1 MYQDVLLKMAVG
13 DVDGSEGCLEEA
25 LQAYS
30 TAEELLKKITDRAY
44 ISSIE
49 ALIEM

>member
-1 MYQDVLLKMAVG
+1 MYHDALLKMLVG

-30 TAEELLKKITDRAY
+30 TAEELLKKITDRSY

-49 ALIEM
+49 AFVEM